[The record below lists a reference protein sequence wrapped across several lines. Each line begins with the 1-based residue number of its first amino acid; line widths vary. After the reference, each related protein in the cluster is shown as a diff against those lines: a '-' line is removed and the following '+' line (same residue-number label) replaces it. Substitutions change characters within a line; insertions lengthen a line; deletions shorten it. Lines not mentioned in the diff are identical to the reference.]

1 MMREMIISN
10 RRVDDNRFY
19 MVEVFVAY
27 DQRARDRRRTFTSE
41 GSAEE
46 GSVFHG

>member
-1 MMREMIISN
+1 MREIIIID
-10 RRVDDNRFY
+10 RRDDDNRFD
-19 MVEVFVAY
+19 MVNVFVAY
-27 DQRARDRRRTFTSE
+27 DQWGRDRRHTFTSE